1 MAVCSHLIWGGGG
14 EEGAG
19 HCEMS
24 CLSTGPL
31 TLGDE
36 GGPGLRTPAACIL
49 LSRSRPH
56 QPFPDPPPPGPV
68 PPSSTR
74 SLPRFQHSRRL
85 ATS

>member
-1 MAVCSHLIWGGGG
+1 MAVCSHLTWGGGG

-24 CLSTGPL
+24 CPSTGPL

-56 QPFPDPPPPGPV
+56 QPFPDPPLQVLCPHHPPGHCRI
-68 PPSSTR
+68 SNT
-74 SLPRFQHSRRL
+74 
-85 ATS
+85 AEG